1 MLSDLRLLGRG
12 RTGLSM
18 QGHAPEAEA
27 PPAATRLVLFV
38 GAALRP
44 DGALAAEL
52 ARDGVRTLWRA
63 STEQAVRTAQLATF
77 DAVCMDTTTLGAGT
91 VGVIRRLR
99 EALTCPLLIVGSGV
113 DPREEIEALEQ
124 GVDLYLTRPLPPRR
138 LCAHLLA
145 LLRRQGVMQPPRS
158 QAQAE
163 GPMRRELPHEGAAS
177 TSTSA
182 LPAQLIESLLSAVS
196 RGHAVAEMDGAV
208 SVRASGAS
216 GGLEVTIR
224 GLQLRLR

>member
-1 MLSDLRLLGRG
+1 MLSDIRLLRRERSASGMNGSTFEAGDETRA
-12 RTGLSM
+12 
-18 QGHAPEAEA
+18 APS
-27 PPAATRLVLFV
+27 RLVLFV

-63 STEQAVRTAQLATF
+63 STEQAVRTSQLATF
-77 DAVCMDTTTLGAGT
+77 DAVCTDTTTLGAGT
-91 VGVIRRLR
+91 AGVIRRLR
-99 EALTCPLLIVGSGV
+99 EALTCPLLIVGSGI

-145 LLRRQGVMQPPRS
+145 LLRRGSATRDAVADLPRPR
-158 QAQAE
+158 AE
-163 GPMRRELPHEGAAS
+163 PAS
-177 TSTSA
+177 EATTV
-182 LPAQLIESLLSAVS
+182 PAQLFESLLSAVS
-196 RGHAVAEMDGAV
+196 RGHAVAEVDGAV
-208 SVRASGAS
+208 SVRSSGAS

>member
-1 MLSDLRLLGRG
+1 MLSDSRLLGRA
-12 RTGLSM
+12 RSGLSM
-18 QGHAPEAEA
+18 HGSSPDTTSDV
-27 PPAATRLVLFV
+27 PPAPSRLVLFV

-44 DGALAAEL
+44 EGALAAEL

-63 STEQAVRTAQLATF
+63 STEQAAHTAQLATF
-77 DAVCMDTTTLGAGT
+77 DAVCMDTTTLGAAAA
-91 VGVIRRLR
+91 GVIRRLR
-99 EALTCPLLIVGSGV
+99 EALPCPLLIVGSGV

-145 LLRRQGVMQPPRS
+145 LMRRNGFAPRPV
-158 QAQAE
+158 AADE
-163 GPMRRELPHEGAAS
+163 PRIPRRELPGE
-177 TSTSA
+177 TSA
-182 LPAQLIESLLSAVS
+182 VPAQLLESLLSAVG
-196 RGHAVAEMDGAV
+196 RGHAVAEVDGAV
-208 SVRASGAS
+208 SVRSSGAS

>member
-1 MLSDLRLLGRG
+1 MLSESRLLGRG
-12 RTGLSM
+12 RSGSSM
-18 QGHAPEAEA
+18 NGSPRET
-27 PPAATRLVLFV
+27 ATDALPTPSRLVLFV

-77 DAVCMDTTTLGAGT
+77 DAVCMDTTTLGAAT

-99 EALTCPLLIVGSGV
+99 EALPCPLLIVGSGI

-145 LLRRQGVMQPPRS
+145 LLRRGAATRADTS
-158 QAQAE
+158 
-163 GPMRRELPHEGAAS
+163 ELPRARAQP
-177 TSTSA
+177 TSEATA
-182 LPAQLIESLLSAVS
+182 VPAQLFESLLSAVS
-196 RGHAVAEMDGAV
+196 RGHAVAEVDGAV
-208 SVRASGAS
+208 SVRSSGAS

>member
-1 MLSDLRLLGRG
+1 MLSDSRLLGHG
-12 RTGLSM
+12 RSGLSM
-18 QGHAPEAEA
+18 QGSSTDGVAGDASPT
-27 PPAATRLVLFV
+27 PSRLVLFV

-44 DGALAAEL
+44 DGAVAAEL
-52 ARDGVRTLWRA
+52 ARDGVRSLWRA
-63 STEQAVRTAQLATF
+63 STEQAVRTSQLATF

-91 VGVIRRLR
+91 SGVIRRLR
-99 EALTCPLLIVGSGV
+99 EALACPLLIVGSGV

-145 LLRRQGVMQPPRS
+145 LLRRVGAARAATM
-158 QAQAE
+158 
-163 GPMRRELPHEGAAS
+163 ELPHARREPAGES
-177 TSTSA
+177 GG
-182 LPAQLIESLLSAVS
+182 LPAQLLESLLSAVS
-196 RGHAVAEMDGAV
+196 RGHAVAEVDGAV